1 MQNWG
6 RDCFLEWLNRNK
18 LVFMRPIWTGS
29 IGFGLVNIPVR
40 LYAATE
46 ESTLPFISMDKNNHA
61 RIRYKKVN
69 EVTGKEVQH
78 LDIVKGYKVGSEYV
92 VVEDEDFQ
100 KALPEKNDHLE
111 IVQFINEK
119 EIDAVFFEKPYYLE
133 PDKGGAK
140 PYALLREVLKKSGKA
155 ALGPLVYHKKEWIC
169 LLKPLDDVLVMH
181 RLRFAEEIRQSTD
194 LNIPNADLKAEELKM
209 ATLLIDQLTKPFKPG
224 QFKDEFSD
232 KLLKVIEA
240 KAKGKGGTFKTMK
253 VVHSA
258 TTEDLMQKLKASLK
272 PASGKK
278 AS

>member
-1 MQNWG
+1 
-6 RDCFLEWLNRNK
+6 
-18 LVFMRPIWTGS
+18 MRPIWTGS

-46 ESTLPFISMDKNNHA
+46 ESTLPFISMDKHNHA

-69 EVTGKEVQH
+69 EVTGKEVPYP
-78 LDIVKGYKVGSEYV
+78 DIVKGYKVGAEYV

-133 PDKGGAK
+133 PDKGGSK

-169 LLKPLDDVLVMH
+169 LLKPLDDLLVMH
-181 RLRFAEEIRQSTD
+181 RLRFAEEIRPSSD
-194 LNIPNADLKAEELKM
+194 LNIPKADLKAEELKK
-209 ATLLIDQLTKPFKPG
+209 ASLLIDQLTKPFKPE

-272 PASGKK
+272 PAPRKK